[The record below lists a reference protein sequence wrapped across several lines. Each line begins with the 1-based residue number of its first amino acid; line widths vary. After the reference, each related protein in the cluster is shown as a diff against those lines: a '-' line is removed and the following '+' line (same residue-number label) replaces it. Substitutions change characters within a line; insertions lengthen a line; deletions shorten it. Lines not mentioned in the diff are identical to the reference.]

1 MTTIET
7 DYANTDFDLK
17 SASSFDTL
25 HRELS
30 SLCCALYYTRSE
42 EGHYHASY
50 ESDHNGN
57 STQTGAERDIL
68 LFTAAINSLSTDA
81 KMELDACYLREFNI
95 GFHCGDSWAFV
106 HAIPHRA
113 VNAASNAGCSL
124 AVTLYPMRRPDGTP
138 RE

>member
-1 MTTIET
+1 MGLIDTE
-7 DYANTDFDLK
+7 YANTDFELK

-30 SLCCALYYTRSE
+30 SRCCVLHYVHGND
-42 EGHYHASY
+42 GHYHACF
-50 ESDHNGN
+50 ESDHDGEMPE
-57 STQTGAERDIL
+57 SGAERDIL
-68 LFTAAINSLSTDA
+68 LIVDAVKSLSSVA
-81 KMELDACYLREFNI
+81 KAEFDACYLREFNI

-106 HAIPHRA
+106 HSIQHKA
-113 VNAASNAGCSL
+113 VAAASDIGCSL